1 VERALSNIESTTG
14 QGLAS
19 ACWPGTDCH
28 DDITS
33 TGSPHQRKNAVSTY
47 WLVCQKVTPIHTYIV
62 T

>member
-1 VERALSNIESTTG
+1 LEPLSTQEAVDVERALSTIESTTG

-33 TGSPHQRKNAVSTY
+33 TEDYSRIPQLNF
-47 WLVCQKVTPIHTYIV
+47 
-62 T
+62 